1 MWFLSIKVG
10 ILNNQFWGINIW
22 TEQKKRFNTC
32 HNRFSPINMSF
43 SQSTLYTLYT
53 NQIEVW
59 QIRLTNPFYPECT
72 TKLPWYFSTL
82 SHRIIQDLDVKIT
95 RRGGFAGPWFW
106 VMVIPPCLTAYIN
119 PALLLLSLLMVVEWP
134 KNVPVIFIVY
144 VSFICKCIY
153 IYIEIHGCRFDLDI
167 RSKFIGSPCQID

>member
-106 VMVIPPCLTAYIN
+106 VMVILLTST
-119 PALLLLSLLMVVEWP
+119 LLCCCCRCWWLWNDPKMSLSYSLYMCHLYA
-134 KNVPVIFIVY
+134 NA
-144 VSFICKCIY
+144 Y

>member
-1 MWFLSIKVG
+1 MTSIFYQTKFGFDQTKLRFTVYEMWFLSIKVG
-10 ILNNQFWGINIW
+10 ILTNQFWGINIW
-22 TEQKKRFNTC
+22 TEQKKERFNTC

-43 SQSTLYTLYT
+43 SQSTLYTLFT

-119 PALLLLSLLMVVEWP
+119 PALLLLLSLL
-134 KNVPVIFIVY
+134 IVY
-144 VSFICKCIY
+144 VSFICRCIY
-153 IYIEIHGCRFDLDI
+153 IYRDTWV
-167 RSKFIGSPCQID
+167 